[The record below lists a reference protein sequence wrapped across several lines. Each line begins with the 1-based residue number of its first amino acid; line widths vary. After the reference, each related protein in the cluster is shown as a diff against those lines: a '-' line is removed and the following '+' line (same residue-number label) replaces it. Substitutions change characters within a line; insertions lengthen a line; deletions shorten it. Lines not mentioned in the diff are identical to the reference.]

1 MPFILICA
9 VRQRRSIMTNV
20 VFIEVLSVSEFKKVI
35 AVSKRSA
42 EQFCNDSIA
51 YYKSKGFEVEVKQ
64 SKEDENFFGVF
75 SKRNSKLMAV
85 ADNKQ
90 NTFFWRKHTTIKK
103 NVEEA
108 NGVPQKVKGSKY
120 LFYAVISAEFTGFV
134 RTWDQCKKYT
144 HGKSAKFKGF
154 NSLEVAKVW
163 MRENNATSKYFE
175 HITDIKQ
182 IK

>member
-1 MPFILICA
+1 
-9 VRQRRSIMTNV
+9 MTNV
-20 VFIEVLSVSEFKKVI
+20 VFIEVISNSEFKKVVETSSRTVEKFC
-35 AVSKRSA
+35 ADACEYYASKNISTEIR
-42 EQFCNDSIA
+42 
-51 YYKSKGFEVEVKQ
+51 V
-64 SKEDENFFGVF
+64 SKEDPRFAGVF
-75 SKRNSKLMAV
+75 SCKNGKLMVV
-85 ADNKQ
+85 AGPEQ

-120 LFYAVISAEFTGFV
+120 LFYAVISAKFTGFV

-175 HITDIKQ
+175 YITDIKQ